1 MFKMGELQI
10 ENCTTVSLRYRFV
23 TQISDAGDYEL
34 RFEAEPSQT
43 LEYPEDDASEDS
55 SETNGE
61 DNAMEIEVDVNF
73 LRSLDPKDWKEQDHY
88 AVLGLE
94 KLRFKATDD
103 DLKRAYRKMVLKHHP
118 DKRKALGEEI
128 LSDDDYFTCITK
140 AYEILGT
147 PFKRRS
153 FDSVDPEFDDSL
165 PSGNQS
171 KKEFFKVFN
180 KCFESNSRWSEKKDV
195 PLLGNKNTTREKV
208 EEFYSFWYNFD
219 SWREFSYLDEEE
231 KEKGQ
236 DRDERRWIEKQN
248 KVTRLKRKKEEM
260 ARIRTLV
267 DLAYSNDP
275 RIAKFKQEEKDR
287 KLAAKQAKLNAVQ
300 AKKEEEEK
308 LQREAQLAR
317 EKEEAAEKAK
327 QEVLKQEREVQKKAL
342 KKERKIFRDT
352 CKSNK
357 YFSQNQDES
366 LNHMTGVEK
375 ICELF
380 KLMELEKLN
389 KDLKQNGRTAFL
401 TAMKHT
407 EKRIEEERLAV
418 LESQKK
424 TENPDAAKCSLKAV
438 NLEWSADQ
446 IQLLIK
452 AVNLFP
458 AGTNQRW
465 DVIANFIN
473 QHGNLPEGQGFNA
486 KDVLGKAKDLQNTD
500 FSKSNL
506 KTAANQQAFN
516 NFEKDKRNVTVKTV
530 TDDDISKN
538 IDSMAEINRMII
550 NHNKQ
555 NNQAGDSE
563 RTNITPASE
572 NGIKKI
578 EPSPWTPAEQQ
589 LLEQALKTFS
599 NSTPD
604 RWDKISECIPNRSK
618 KDCMRRYKE
627 LVEIVK
633 AKKAAQAALNK

>member
-1 MFKMGELQI
+1 MGELQM

-23 TQISDAGDYEL
+23 AQTSDEGDYEL
-34 RFEAEPSQT
+34 FFEAEPSRT

-55 SETNGE
+55 SEANGE
-61 DNAMEIEVDVNF
+61 DILEIDVDVNF

-147 PFKRRS
+147 PVKRRS
-153 FDSVDPEFDDSL
+153 FDSIDPEFDDSL

-171 KKEFFKVFN
+171 KKDFFKVFH
-180 KCFESNSRWSEKKDV
+180 KYFETNARWSEKKDV
-195 PLLGNKNTTREKV
+195 PLLGNKNTSRGKV

-308 LQREAQLAR
+308 LQREAQIAK
-317 EKEEAAEKAK
+317 EKEEALEKAK

-357 YFSQNQDES
+357 YFSQNQDEN

-380 KLMELEKLN
+380 KLIELETLN

-401 TAMKHT
+401 TAMKDT
-407 EKRIEEERLAV
+407 EKRLEEERLAV
-418 LESQKK
+418 LESQRK
-424 TENPDAAKCSLKAV
+424 TDNADIINKSIKV
-438 NLEWSADQ
+438 VLEWSVDQ

-465 DVIANFIN
+465 EVIANFIN
-473 QHGNLPEGQGFNA
+473 QHGNLPEGQSFNA

-506 KTAANQQAFN
+506 KTAANQQAYD
-516 NFEKDKRNVTVKTV
+516 NFEKDKRNMTVKTV
-530 TDDDISKN
+530 TDDAISKK
-538 IDSMAEINRMII
+538 IDTTAEINKK
-550 NHNKQ
+550 NKH
-555 NNQAGDSE
+555 NNQSGD
-563 RTNITPASE
+563 ADQME
-572 NGIKKI
+572 NGIIKKP
-578 EPSPWTPAEQQ
+578 EPNPWTPAEQQ

-599 NSTPD
+599 NATPD